1 MNKLLPLGVAL
12 TLALTFVLG
21 ACGSTG
27 AGDGT
32 TERPARRA
40 SSTFISSDEVRASN
54 AADAFELIQ
63 TARPGWLRK
72 HGAVSFRMDGD
83 VLVYLDDV
91 RLGGLDALR
100 SQPLSGI
107 DSIRFLD
114 APTAS
119 ARFGLSHP
127 HGAIQISARRG
138 G

>member
-1 MNKLLPLGVAL
+1 MNKLLPLG
-12 TLALTFVLG
+12 LALSMTLG
-21 ACGSTG
+21 GCASSG
-27 AGDGT
+27 ASDGP
-32 TERPARRA
+32 TERPVRRA
-40 SSTFISSDEVRASN
+40 SSTLISAEEVRASH
-54 AADAFELIQ
+54 AANAFELIQ

-83 VLVYLDDV
+83 ILVYLDDV
-91 RLGGLDALR
+91 RLGGLDALH

-114 APTAS
+114 ATTAS

-127 HGAIQISARRG
+127 HGAIQIFARKG